1 MPSLVAFGRRWN
13 IASDDFVFPAL
24 SEAFIRF
31 AWVVSACVIFVL
43 NNPLGCPSWDFVAYL
58 FLLLGLNVVTL
69 LWCIALAYVSSRGSI
84 LEPRPRRHVATL
96 LYIRLPLFL
105 VEFICT
111 VVSTLLAFESN
122 DLCHLVFGVRVSVL
136 LQWALILSVFFGVA
150 IVFNPSGD
158 SHIEHSLTHER
169 RSWTRRLKLC
179 SIGQDELMRTALDDI
194 ATLVASF
201 FADVDLVASD
211 VLAGLFLFAHSPG
224 TSQPPRTPPPITQAP
239 TWMTIE
245 NARRMMEFATA
256 VYGWPAYMLNNCGC
270 CAWWRLCTKLDCC
283 KKCRCNEV
291 LIVEDN
297 CCLCGT
303 ASFVLVSNCPRAD
316 IFFISFRNRLYQVPF
331 VVLADPV
338 SESIVITIRG
348 SASLMDLV
356 TDLSLDDEVF
366 SVDVDTD
373 PILRH
378 DQQLEGSG
386 EEVRVHRGML
396 RSARYVLDTLKEHN
410 VLEDLRV
417 LYPNYGI
424 TVCGH
429 SLGAG
434 VATLL
439 TLLLKQSHSS
449 IRCFAFSPPGCVI
462 SESGLPETEELVFS
476 IVVGDDI
483 VPRLSYQTLHK
494 LKYGIIDSLLAC
506 NSAKCE
512 ILIKG
517 CFRLFFSSPWQ
528 FETERAISVQT
539 QPATVPVNDRLP
551 LIFHHAISA
560 SSSEYGGTESDAE
573 SSERRQRRI
582 QLHPPGRL
590 LHLCVVNG
598 SLVSKWIH
606 HSALDE
612 IKLSGAVI
620 TDHMPYYVRK
630 ILLMDTTLPDV

>member
-194 ATLVASF
+194 ATLIASFFADVDLVASDVLAGLFLFAHSPGTSQPPRTPPPITQAFIVFHLLYGFELKCSIGQDELMRTALDDIATLVASF

-283 KKCRCNEV
+283 KKCRCNEVLIVEDNCCLCGTASFVLVSNCPRADIFFISCNEV

-517 CFRLFFSSPWQ
+517 CFRLFFSSPW
-528 FETERAISVQT
+528 
-539 QPATVPVNDRLP
+539 
-551 LIFHHAISA
+551 
-560 SSSEYGGTESDAE
+560 
-573 SSERRQRRI
+573 
-582 QLHPPGRL
+582 
-590 LHLCVVNG
+590 
-598 SLVSKWIH
+598 
-606 HSALDE
+606 
-612 IKLSGAVI
+612 
-620 TDHMPYYVRK
+620 
-630 ILLMDTTLPDV
+630 

>member
-1 MPSLVAFGRRWN
+1 MPSLIAFGRRV
-13 IASDDFVFPAL
+13 A
-24 SEAFIRF
+24 
-31 AWVVSACVIFVL
+31 SACVIFVL
-43 NNPLGCPSWDFVAYL
+43 NNPLSCPSWDFVVYL
-58 FLLLGLNVVTL
+58 FLLLALNIATL
-69 LWCIALAYVSSRGSI
+69 LWCIALAYLSSRGCI
-84 LEPRPRRHVATL
+84 LDPRPRRHVATL

-105 VEFICT
+105 LEFICT
-111 VVSTLLAFESN
+111 VVSTLLAFESG

-136 LQWALILSVFFGVA
+136 LQWALILSVFLGVA
-150 IVFNPSGD
+150 VVFNPSGD
-158 SHIEHSLTHER
+158 NRVEQSLTQER

-179 SIGQDELMRTALDDI
+179 LIGQDEVMRTALDDI
-194 ATLVASF
+194 ATLIASF

-211 VLAGLFLFAHSPG
+211 VLAGLFLFAHSSEPPVR
-224 TSQPPRTPPPITQAP
+224 QPTPPPITQAP
-239 TWMTIE
+239 SWMTIE

-256 VYGWPAYMLNNCGC
+256 VYGWPTYILNNCGC
-270 CAWWRLCTKLDCC
+270 CAWWRLCRKLDCC
-283 KKCRCNEV
+283 KRCKCDDV
-291 LIVEDN
+291 LIMEDN

-303 ASFVLVSNCPRAD
+303 ASFVLVANCPKAD
-316 IFFISFRNRLYQVPF
+316 IFFVSFRNRLYQVPF
-331 VVLADPV
+331 VVLADTL

-348 SASLMDLV
+348 SASLMDLI

-373 PILRH
+373 PILRN
-378 DQQLEGSG
+378 DQHLEATG

-396 RSARYVLDTLKEHN
+396 RSARYVLDTLKEHH

-424 TVCGH
+424 SVCGH

-439 TLLLKQSHSS
+439 ALLLKQSYDSV
-449 IRCFAFSPPGCVI
+449 RCYAFSPPGCVI
-462 SESGLPETEELVFS
+462 SESGLRETENLVFS
-476 IVVGDDI
+476 VIVGDDL
-483 VPRLSYQTLHK
+483 VPRLSYQALHK

-528 FETERAISVQT
+528 FDTEREVSGQSQST
-539 QPATVPVNDRLP
+539 TVPINDRLP
-551 LIFHHAISA
+551 LIFHCAISA
-560 SSSEYGGTESDAE
+560 SNAEYGGTEQDADSCE
-573 SSERRQRRI
+573 QRRRRI
-582 QLHPPGRL
+582 ELHPPGRL
-590 LHLCVVNG
+590 LHLCVVDG
-598 SLVSKWIH
+598 SVVSTWIH

-620 TDHMPYYVRK
+620 SDHMPYYVRK
-630 ILLMDTTLPDV
+630 TLLMDTTLPDV